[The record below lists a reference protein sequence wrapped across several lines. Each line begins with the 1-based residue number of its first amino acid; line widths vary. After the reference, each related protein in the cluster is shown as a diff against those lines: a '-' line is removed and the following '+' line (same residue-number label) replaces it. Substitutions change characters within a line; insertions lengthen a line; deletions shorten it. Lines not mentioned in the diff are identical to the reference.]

1 MAQRGDKA
9 AAKGEKN
16 GFFRKMYSSIGS
28 SSRQLGGGRRDK
40 SHRSDSAS
48 SGGTTGS
55 GYNQA
60 SPSDANGGIQNFV
73 KHHSFNGHMPFSRE
87 EQSAAAKPG
96 EPHPSLLSKRPSL
109 IVPFSNQQQLAN
121 GAATNAPEGVQTY
134 LDDFQ
139 APISKSGVL
148 IKQANHFKTWKKRLM
163 VLKGHSLFYY
173 VSGTGF
179 RPIYLMAKS
188 EADLSVW
195 MSSLTSA
202 AMPTTA
208 DRKMLLVTEPLESL
222 FNTPALEDAV
232 PYKRTFYFRQK
243 VAFCMP
249 RREDSG
255 YASMELFELNEKRLT
270 TLCDL
275 NNYCDSFPMIL
286 DDPQLFVEL
295 LHVVGCYIFRP
306 FAQLQSTTPGNIFVE
321 EPSPEEVSMLE
332 NPMDKYSEYTTEEQ
346 LWGLLS
352 ACYDLLLKAIEHID
366 KLEKHVRKEF
376 FPLRFIAQLVN
387 LFKTPSF
394 KERQVL
400 KGVLHRLYYKLTQ
413 RRSAI
418 RKEIANAFYEYIY
431 ETSNHYG
438 VAELLEILGS
448 IVNGFACPIKLEHVV
463 LLEKALIPLHST
475 PAFISYHQQ
484 LAYCM
489 IQYVSK
495 DHSLFTPIVRGL
507 LKYWPVGNSFKEVI
521 FIVEFEEMLE
531 HVLAESDFDA
541 IAPKLA
547 RRLGQ
552 CMVSDQFQVAER
564 AISCWSS
571 PACLRIMNE
580 YEKLG
585 QGMFDVIKPFL
596 QQAVSE
602 HWNTLIQQ
610 KAQET
615 YTVYYNMGYDS
626 DEAVTTSS
634 ALVPEG
640 KTLDSSAKTEE
651 SDPEEDANNNANAS
665 EANMSMAV
673 RLSASNG
680 VESLDVVLSDEED
693 EDDDETKPE
702 AS

>member
-1 MAQRGDKA
+1 MHEVTAAPLPHNADHRRMAQ
-9 AAKGEKN
+9 
-16 GFFRKMYSSIGS
+16 
-28 SSRQLGGGRRDK
+28 
-40 SHRSDSAS
+40 
-48 SGGTTGS
+48 
-55 GYNQA
+55 GY
-60 SPSDANGGIQNFV
+60 
-73 KHHSFNGHMPFSRE
+73 
-87 EQSAAAKPG
+87 
-96 EPHPSLLSKRPSL
+96 
-109 IVPFSNQQQLAN
+109 
-121 GAATNAPEGVQTY
+121 
-134 LDDFQ
+134 
-139 APISKSGVL
+139 
-148 IKQANHFKTWKKRLM
+148 
-163 VLKGHSLFYY
+163 
-173 VSGTGF
+173 

-188 EADLSVW
+188 EADLNVW

-208 DRKMLLVTEPLESL
+208 DRKMLLVNEPIEQL
-222 FNTPALEDAV
+222 FDTPALEDAV
-232 PYKRTFYFRQK
+232 PYKRTYYFRQK
-243 VAFCMP
+243 VAFCLP
-249 RREDSG
+249 RPQDSR
-255 YASMELFELNEKRLT
+255 YSTMELFELNEKRLT

-275 NNYCDSFPMIL
+275 NNYCEAVPMIL
-286 DDPQLFVEL
+286 DDPQLFIEL

-306 FAQLQSTTPGNIFVE
+306 FPSLQSNSPSNIFVE
-321 EPSPEEVSMLE
+321 EPNPDEAAMLD

-352 ACYDLLLKAIEHID
+352 ASYDLLLKCIEHID

-376 FPLRFIAQLVN
+376 FTLRFIAQLVG

-448 IVNGFACPIKLEHVV
+448 IVNGFACPIKQEHVV

-495 DHSLFTPIVRGL
+495 DHMLFQPIVRGL

-521 FIVEFEEMLE
+521 FIVEFEELLE

-541 IAPKLA
+541 ISLRLA
-547 RRLGQ
+547 RRLGKA
-552 CMVSDQFQVAER
+552 MVSDQFQVAER
-564 AISCWSS
+564 AISCWGS

-580 YEKLG
+580 YEKLA
-585 QGMFDVIKPFL
+585 QGMFDLIKPYL
-596 QQAVSE
+596 VRASKE
-602 HWNTLIQQ
+602 HWNPLIQQ
-610 KAQET
+610 KALET
-615 YTVYYNMGYDS
+615 YTVYYNMGYDNEDLLAS
-626 DEAVTTSS
+626 TGSEMSIGTGSITFDSKTAMDLIPKADETE
-634 ALVPEG
+634 PEADLG
-640 KTLDSSAKTEE
+640 AGSGSKDHLPAGG
-651 SDPEEDANNNANAS
+651 
-665 EANMSMAV
+665 
-673 RLSASNG
+673 RLSAG
-680 VESLDVVLSDEED
+680 AEALEVVLSDEED
-693 EDDDETKPE
+693 GDDKPE